1 MADWDI
7 ERAADLA
14 AECSRV
20 SQVSAAY
27 CRSQLEAAYERHPVL
42 RGYAPSCDCGSAHL
56 DRDALG
62 PDAADLYDGDVG
74 MWRFLLGENP
84 PEAPR

>member
-1 MADWDI
+1 MADLDI

-14 AECSRV
+14 AEGSRV
-20 SQVSAAY
+20 TQVSAED
-27 CRSQLEAAYERHPVL
+27 CRSQLEAAYQRYPVL
-42 RGYAPSCDCGSAHL
+42 RGYAPSCECGSSHL

-62 PDAADLYDGDVG
+62 PDAADLYDGEVG